1 MERAILEA
9 VARADLILC
18 WVWRVAELPIG
29 LGFAFMVIHLI
40 DVIIRAVCK

>member
-18 WVWRVAELPIG
+18 WVWRVTRILGIIGIG
-29 LGFAFMVIHLI
+29 LAISHFIKGAG
-40 DVIIRAVCK
+40 RK